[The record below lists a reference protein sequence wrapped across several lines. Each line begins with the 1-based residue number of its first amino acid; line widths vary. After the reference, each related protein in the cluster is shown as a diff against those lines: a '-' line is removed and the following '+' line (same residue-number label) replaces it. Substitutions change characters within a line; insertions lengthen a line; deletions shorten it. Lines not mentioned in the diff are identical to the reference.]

1 MKGNN
6 QISTRKLSR
15 DSSWTRKPFLRLAG
29 AVSLGEDANHIAKRV
44 NYRRLAFE
52 QYDPVC
58 AHCGFGMEAVLEVA
72 HIDGNR
78 SNNDAKN
85 LVILARTS
93 QDARP
98 RHNLDE
104 TIVVMRDPQE

>member
-85 LVILARTS
+85 LVILCPNFTRCTTS
-93 QDARP
+93 
-98 RHNLDE
+98 
-104 TIVVMRDPQE
+104 T